1 MKKGFTLIELMI
13 VVGIIAIL
21 TAVALP
27 TYSTYTTRA
36 KFSEVILATTPAKI
50 SVEAAVQLGTVQAI
64 GELDGGKKGIPDDIN
79 HKNTVTHGIVSALN
93 RDIPAPEGH
102 WIKAIQFDAAINPG
116 SSGGILVDMAEN
128 VIGIPFARRDGAQNL
143 GWAIPARTLIKD
155 FEKALKD
162 EALMKKKANPKE
174 AEPKK
179 SSGLFDLNRK
189 LDDFLA
195 TRREPML
202 SEDRPPQVV
211 REPMRSLNN

>member
-79 HKNTVTHGIVSALN
+79 HKNTVTHGYLESLST
-93 RDIPAPEGH
+93 E
-102 WIKAIQFDAAINPG
+102 
-116 SSGGILVDMAEN
+116 
-128 VIGIPFARRDGAQNL
+128 DGAIT
-143 GWAIPARTLIKD
+143 ATAT
-155 FEKALKD
+155 
-162 EALMKKKANPKE
+162 KE
-174 AEPKK
+174 AGGYTLKWEINKDLTMPLQWTK
-179 SSGLFDLNRK
+179 SGSCVDKGLC
-189 LDDFLA
+189 
-195 TRREPML
+195 
-202 SEDRPPQVV
+202 
-211 REPMRSLNN
+211 